1 MDRVRFGRAIGG
13 GARDAARA
21 ILKAADAAASPNPST
36 PRPSANQTSANQ
48 PFTSQARATPAPT
61 PVITSPPHIS
71 PLTTERLRRGSKNFG
86 QAIWSP
92 LVRQSGVLWLEFTGV
107 FFGLFAVT
115 AALATWKHR
124 HDLLTAS
131 PARPQAVFA
140 LAMLIVFGYFTCS
153 SFFKAARRGKR

>member
-1 MDRVRFGRAIGG
+1 MDRVRFGRALGG

-21 ILKAADAAASPNPST
+21 ILKAADAAATPNP
-36 PRPSANQTSANQ
+36 TS
-48 PFTSQARATPAPT
+48 PVARATPTPT
-61 PVITSPPHIS
+61 ITPP
-71 PLTTERLRRGSKNFG
+71 PRTTPPTTARLRRGSKNFG

-92 LVRQSGVLWLEFTGV
+92 FVRQSGVLWLEFTGV

-124 HDLLTAS
+124 HDLLSAT
-131 PARPQAVFA
+131 PARPQALFA

-153 SFFKAARRGKR
+153 SFLKASRRGRG